1 MLNNKNKRQGYTE
14 VYYNYKAD
22 QFFTEDFG
30 NQFKGLDIT
39 FSGGGGENSI
49 QIGDSIS
56 LLTNNANYVAS
67 GDNIS
72 LLTNNANYVASG
84 DNISLLTNDVNYVV
98 SGANISQFTND
109 VNYAALGDNISQF
122 NNDANFVSSGDNIS
136 QLHNNA
142 NYVVSGA
149 NISLLSNDANYV
161 ASGDN
166 ISLLTN
172 NANYV
177 ASGDNISLLTNNAN
191 YVASGDNI
199 SLLTNNAN
207 YVASGDNISSLTN
220 DANYVASGDNISTL
234 VNNAGYLTSF
244 TIPSVTSLPTTNLS
258 FGNLAALSTDNNP
271 YFYDGTAWRRIFLA
285 DVPPQAG
292 DPDTDW
298 DKVILRV
305 PFNTSTDDVKSS
317 IAGTASGYQAVIT
330 GSPRKFGAGALK
342 VQNSSYIY
350 YSGNNP
356 ANGGVGAFLDNDFT
370 IEFWLYIDSFNAQ
383 NQDTCIFRKGSTYF
397 YFEYVGFNQMSFKI
411 HLQNVGATTPD
422 LLYNTV
428 GNMPTGGWHHIA
440 YCRSATSGLCQLF
453 VDGTSEGSVNLNNM
467 VDSVGDTFFIG
478 DLLGNSADMI
488 IDDLRISNFE
498 RYTSNFTAPTA
509 ELPTS
514 GS

>member
-22 QFFTEDFG
+22 KFFTEDFG

-56 LLTNNANYVAS
+56 LLTNNANYAASGDNISQFTNDVNFVAS
-67 GDNIS
+67 GDNISLLTNDANYVVSGANVSQLTNNVNYVVLGDNISQLNNDANFIASGDNISQLNNNANYVVSGGNISQLANDANYVASGNNIS

-84 DNISLLTNDVNYVV
+84 N
-98 SGANISQFTND
+98 
-109 VNYAALGDNISQF
+109 
-122 NNDANFVSSGDNIS
+122 
-136 QLHNNA
+136 
-142 NYVVSGA
+142 
-149 NISLLSNDANYV
+149 
-161 ASGDN
+161 N

-177 ASGDNISLLTNNAN
+177 ASGAN
-191 YVASGDNI
+191 VSQ
-199 SLLTNNAN
+199 
-207 YVASGDNISSLTN
+207 LTN
-220 DANYVASGDNISTL
+220 DANYVVSGANISTL
-234 VNNAGYLTSF
+234 VNNVGYLTSYS
-244 TIPSVTSLPTTNLS
+244 IPSVASLPTTNLS

-285 DVPPQAG
+285 GIPTQAG

-305 PFNTSTDDVKSS
+305 PFNTTTTDVKISL
-317 IAGTASGYQAVIT
+317 AANVSGSQAVIT
-330 GSPRKFGAGALK
+330 GSPRKFGAGSLK
-342 VQNSSYIY
+342 VQSSSYIY
-350 YSGNNP
+350 YSGQSP
-356 ANGGVGAFLDNDFT
+356 ANGGLGAFLNSDFT
-370 IEFWLYIDSFNAQ
+370 IEFWLYIDSFNLQ
-383 NQDTCIFRKGSTYF
+383 NQDTGIIRKGVTYF
-397 YFEYVGFNQMSFKI
+397 YFDYVGFNQMIFKVK
-411 HLQNVGATTPD
+411 LQNVSGSGQD
-422 LLYNTV
+422 LSFNTA

-453 VDGTSEGSVNLNNM
+453 VDGTSKGTVSLNNL
-467 VDSVGDTFFIG
+467 VDQAGDDLFIG
-478 DLLGNSADMI
+478 DLLNNSADMFM
-488 IDDLRISNFE
+488 DDLRISNFE
-498 RYTSNFTAPTA
+498 RYTSSFTPPTA